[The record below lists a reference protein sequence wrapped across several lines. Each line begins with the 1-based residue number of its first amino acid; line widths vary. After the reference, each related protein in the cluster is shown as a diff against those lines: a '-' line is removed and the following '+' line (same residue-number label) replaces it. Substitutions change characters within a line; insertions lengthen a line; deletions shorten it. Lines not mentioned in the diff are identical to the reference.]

1 MQSAM
6 DNMVAGDV
14 TYVLDGVNVPGGVVV
29 GYGAVSSAGAP
40 LAIVTYPGATA
51 TVGSSPSAVGFSLDR
66 SGTGYWITYSKFNIW
81 GISQGSAVVLSSNSR
96 LVGSKIQAPLGDGAT
111 GTAGNNPFADTQHI
125 AVLGNEFT
133 NCGNA
138 AAPDGLYHVLYVSG
152 VRFGSAPYLET
163 DREIGWNYFHDN
175 AGIRAINIYNG
186 MPNNNP
192 ISGHRVHDNLIVNQ
206 SSTGIFLAKGVVG
219 ENWVYNN
226 IVINAGLGPTDGEN
240 VGIWL
245 HAGWSGLGWGSMPD
259 SYWPTSSTTLHVYNN
274 TVLNAGYSGGGSAN
288 GAWMMDT
295 VADWIP
301 GVHNNLTV
309 QTNGNPYIASASWQY
324 INTVSWGITPN
335 AAYWSNGLWYGGGP
349 APAFDVSGINADPL
363 LLTRHNTS

>member
-1 MQSAM
+1 MRHLPNRGGTPTGAQNIAITVGGATSNALNFTVNSAGTIYYAADGPQMQSAM

-96 LVGSKIQAPLGDGAT
+96 LVGSKIQ
-111 GTAGNNPFADTQHI
+111 
-125 AVLGNEFT
+125 
-133 NCGNA
+133 
-138 AAPDGLYHVLYVSG
+138 
-152 VRFGSAPYLET
+152 
-163 DREIGWNYFHDN
+163 EIGWNYFHDN

-301 GVHNNLTV
+301 DVHNNLTV

-349 APAFDVSGINADPL
+349 APAFDVSGII
-363 LLTRHNTS
+363 LTRHNTS